1 MFALLAVFYPL
12 EFPHQFHQAVALNV
26 YAQTFCQSQKPPAEA
41 HLEAVEVATKAF
53 NHHRQRHVFPLS
65 GLQQGLSESPAEREQ
80 RWSDFAQAVC
90 PEKFSRRKTQLF

>member
-41 HLEAVEVATKAF
+41 HLEAVEVAPKAF
-53 NHHRQRHVFPLS
+53 NHHRQRRACVSAFWIATGVVGVSCGTGATL
-65 GLQQGLSESPAEREQ
+65 
-80 RWSDFAQAVC
+80 V
-90 PEKFSRRKTQLF
+90 